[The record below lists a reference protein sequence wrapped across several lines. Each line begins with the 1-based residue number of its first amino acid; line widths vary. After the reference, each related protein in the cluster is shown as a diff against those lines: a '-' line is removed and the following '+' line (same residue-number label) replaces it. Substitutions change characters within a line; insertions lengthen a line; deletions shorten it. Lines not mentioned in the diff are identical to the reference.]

1 MLQKLSFTF
10 HHYQFIAKKNL
21 SGLYPGCTCSVPS
34 PLTGTSERRNHGLG
48 TEQVH
53 PGYNADKTEPI
64 GKGKIIIYAKRRKLT
79 QKSHGPDG

>member
-21 SGLYPGCTCSVPS
+21 S
-34 PLTGTSERRNHGLG
+34 
-48 TEQVH
+48 
-53 PGYNADKTEPI
+53 GYNADKTEPI